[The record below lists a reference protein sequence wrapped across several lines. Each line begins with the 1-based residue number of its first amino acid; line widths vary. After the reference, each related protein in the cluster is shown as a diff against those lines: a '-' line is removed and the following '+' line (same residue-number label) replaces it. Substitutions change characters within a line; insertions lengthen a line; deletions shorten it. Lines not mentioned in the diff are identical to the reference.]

1 MTTKQAIELL
11 HRLQDEQFDGPHGDE
26 RREALEMAVRALEP
40 NLGQKTI
47 DCIIKRLNDEDR
59 TTDDTIYRQQAI
71 DAICK
76 ACSLTADYHK
86 CDGYPEG
93 STWCEELVALR
104 EIPSAQL
111 ERKKGK
117 WLVDEDGNME
127 CPFCGNTCGFG
138 NYCNECGADLR
149 GERNEID

>member
-1 MTTKQAIELL
+1 MS
-11 HRLQDEQFDGPHGDE
+11 
-26 RREALEMAVRALEP
+26 
-40 NLGQKTI
+40 
-47 DCIIKRLNDEDR
+47 
-59 TTDDTIYRQQAI
+59 DTIYRQQAI
-71 DAICK
+71 DA
-76 ACSLTADYHK
+76 L
-86 CDGYPEG
+86 GEEPEVWEDDDEYG
-93 STWCEELVALR
+93 MGQRSEWRYIKKILETL
-104 EIPSAQL
+104 PSAQP